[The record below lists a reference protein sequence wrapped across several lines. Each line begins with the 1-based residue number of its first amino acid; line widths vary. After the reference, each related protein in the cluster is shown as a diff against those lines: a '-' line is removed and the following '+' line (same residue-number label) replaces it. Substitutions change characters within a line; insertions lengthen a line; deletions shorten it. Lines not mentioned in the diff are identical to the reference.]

1 MWLVQVMILKIIAYM
16 NVEKS
21 IPNGKRFFHGPTCEN
36 YVRYVF
42 EAVPLNHLMKK
53 QYYHIDIMT

>member
-42 EAVPLNHLMKK
+42 EAVPLIEHRLQNRHTTYM
-53 QYYHIDIMT
+53 